1 MHETLLQLVRRLTDV
16 RQPSLSHVR
25 PQASHPYETGVA
37 FPKLPHVALLHRN
50 RCSVRPGA
58 AGSSC
63 AGAAGLRSSALAVDL
78 EDEMSRTHT
87 QINLA
92 DVEDAAPAGGFG
104 DRWEARVA
112 RVDLKAE
119 QTGVTHFR
127 LRPGKRSPFAHRHA
141 RAEEVYVILAGSGR
155 VKLDN
160 EIADVR
166 VLDAIRI
173 APEVVRAF
181 EAGPD
186 GLEFL
191 VFGPHYE
198 ADGEQVDDAWVE

>member
-1 MHETLLQLVRRLTDV
+1 VVDLAAGREVAVPVGVCLGGNAKRRERHNLLE
-16 RQPSLSHVR
+16 P
-25 PQASHPYETGVA
+25 
-37 FPKLPHVALLHRN
+37 
-50 RCSVRPGA
+50 PGA
-58 AGSSC
+58 ELGSS
-63 AGAAGLRSSALAVDL
+63 ARLVDW
-78 EDEMSRTHT
+78 EDEMPRSHT

-112 RVDLKAE
+112 RVDLETE

-127 LRPGKRSPFAHRHA
+127 LRAGKRSPFAHRHA
-141 RAEEVYVILAGSGR
+141 RAEEVYVILAGTGR
-155 VKLDN
+155 VKLDG

-166 VLDAIRI
+166 MLDAIRV
-173 APEVVRAF
+173 APEVVDAF

-191 VFGPHYE
+191 VFGPHHD
-198 ADGEQVDDAWVE
+198 ADGERVNDAWVE